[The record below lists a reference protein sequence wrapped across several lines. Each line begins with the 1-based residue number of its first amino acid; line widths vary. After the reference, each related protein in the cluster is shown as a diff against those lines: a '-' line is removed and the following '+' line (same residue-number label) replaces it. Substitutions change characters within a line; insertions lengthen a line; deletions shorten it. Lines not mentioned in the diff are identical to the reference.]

1 MELRSENLNRM
12 VRKREEASDGVSGG
26 KSAHAEGPATASFLE
41 MVVLGRVKVKIAASL
56 PEQRASCRSVQFSS
70 VASDS

>member
-12 VRKREEASDGVSGG
+12 ARKREEASDGVSGG

-41 MVVLGRVKVKIAASL
+41 MVVLSGGQGYNSSL
-56 PEQRASCRSVQFSS
+56 PARTESFM
-70 VASDS
+70 